1 MGWLIFCAF
10 IEDFVLDVQYKDFES
25 PESTHEAFMTYY
37 SLLDK
42 SNIQVAIIVTYYAF
56 TSLSTVGFGDYHP
69 TCSEERIVGAFMLLM
84 GVAIFSYIMG
94 NFIDILNQF

>member
-42 SNIQVAIIVTYYAF
+42 SNI
-56 TSLSTVGFGDYHP
+56 
-69 TCSEERIVGAFMLLM
+69 
-84 GVAIFSYIMG
+84 
-94 NFIDILNQF
+94 